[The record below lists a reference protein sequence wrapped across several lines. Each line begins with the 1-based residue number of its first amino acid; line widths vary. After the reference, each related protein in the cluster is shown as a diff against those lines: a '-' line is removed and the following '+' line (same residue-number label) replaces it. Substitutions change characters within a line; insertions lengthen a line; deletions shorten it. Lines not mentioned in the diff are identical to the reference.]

1 MMGATENAALVRR
14 AYEAF
19 NTADMGTLNE
29 TFAESAV
36 WHAPGHAFGK
46 DYMSREATFAYFG
59 QLGEGTKGTFRANL
73 HHMLAGEDGYVVGLQ
88 RSTGDRDGKHLD
100 VGNAIVFRVEDGLI
114 TEAWEH
120 FDDLYTWDE
129 FWS

>member
-1 MMGATENAALVRR
+1 MMGSTENAALVRR

-19 NTADMGTLNE
+19 NTADMETLNE

-36 WHAPGHAFGK
+36 WHAPGHSFGK

-59 QLGEGTKGTFRANL
+59 QLGEGTRGTFRANL

-114 TEAWEH
+114 AEAWEH
-120 FDDLYTWDE
+120 FDDLYTWDA